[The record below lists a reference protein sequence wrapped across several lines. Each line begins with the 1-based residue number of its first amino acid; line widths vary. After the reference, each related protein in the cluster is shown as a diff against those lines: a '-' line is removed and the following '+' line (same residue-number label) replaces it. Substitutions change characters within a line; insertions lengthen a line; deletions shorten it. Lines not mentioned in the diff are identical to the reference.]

1 MKAPADL
8 RELRF
13 QRNVAQLHR
22 LGPRALHAL
31 LRELGARHLIGT
43 EIETIVAWYVARL
56 DDEMVRAVG
65 GDRFPPTPLYLVRR
79 R

>member
-1 MKAPADL
+1 MTAPTDL

-13 QRNVAQLHR
+13 RRDVERLHR

-31 LRELGARHLIGT
+31 LAELGARRLIRA
-43 EIETIVAWYVARL
+43 EVEALVANYVARL
-56 DDEMVRAVG
+56 DDEMVRAAG
-65 GDRFPPTPLYLVRR
+65 GDRFPPRPVYLVRR

>member
-1 MKAPADL
+1 MTAPSDL

-13 QRNVAQLHR
+13 RRDIERLHR

-31 LRELGARHLIGT
+31 LAELGARRLIRT
-43 EIETIVAWYVARL
+43 EIEVLVARYARL
-56 DDEMVRAVG
+56 DDETVRTAC